1 MRIIDAHVHVLSTYE
16 PMDPFPDTGRVDR
29 LLYLMDDAGV
39 EKAVML
45 PVVAPFSPENN
56 ADCARWA
63 REHADRLA
71 TMTDVALHETD
82 AAERVARAR
91 EAYDCVAISYYPNS
105 ADIAWMLDEERAPLW
120 QSFVDSGLVC
130 NLQVT
135 PPNYGTLLTLAQRY
149 PNVPFLCNHLG
160 LPSSLDP
167 ADVTYGGLDEAAAL
181 DNVFVKASAF
191 YAAANTS
198 WDPRCARALG
208 YFTSLVNALGAER
221 ILWGTDWPPTSRN
234 LTYRQALEVVRAFAP
249 TLDDEQRAHILGAN
263 AAHLLGI

>member
-1 MRIIDAHVHVLSTYE
+1 MRIIDAHVHVLATYE

-45 PVVAPFSPENN
+45 PVVAPFSPDNN

-63 REHADRLA
+63 RGHADRLA
-71 TMTDVALHETD
+71 TMTDVPLHADD

-91 EAYDCVAISYYPNS
+91 DEYGSVAISYYPHS
-105 ADIAWMLDEERAPLW
+105 AEIAWMLNDDCTALW
-120 QSFVDSGLVC
+120 QAFVDSGLVC

-135 PPNYGTLLTLAQRY
+135 PPNYGTLLELARRY
-149 PNVPFLCNHLG
+149 PSVRFLCNHLG

-167 ADVTYGGLDEAAAL
+167 ADPTYGGLSAAAAL
-181 DNVFVKASAF
+181 DNVYVKASAF
-191 YAAANTS
+191 YAAAETA

-208 YFTSLVNALGAER
+208 HFTSLVDALGAER
-221 ILWGTDWPPTSRN
+221 VLWGTDWPPTSRH
-234 LTYRQALEVVRAFAP
+234 LTYRQALEVVRTFAP
-249 TLDDEQRAHILGAN
+249 GLNEAQRTLILGAN
-263 AAHLLGI
+263 AAHLLDI

>member
-91 EAYDCVAISYYPNS
+91 EAYGCVAISYYPNS
-105 ADIAWMLDEERAPLW
+105 ADIAWMLDQERAPLW
-120 QSFVDSGLVC
+120 QAFVDSGLVC

-149 PNVPFLCNHLG
+149 PNVPFL
-160 LPSSLDP
+160 
-167 ADVTYGGLDEAAAL
+167 
-181 DNVFVKASAF
+181 
-191 YAAANTS
+191 
-198 WDPRCARALG
+198 
-208 YFTSLVNALGAER
+208 
-221 ILWGTDWPPTSRN
+221 
-234 LTYRQALEVVRAFAP
+234 
-249 TLDDEQRAHILGAN
+249 
-263 AAHLLGI
+263 

>member
-91 EAYDCVAISYYPNS
+91 EAYD
-105 ADIAWMLDEERAPLW
+105 L
-120 QSFVDSGLVC
+120 
-130 NLQVT
+130 
-135 PPNYGTLLTLAQRY
+135 
-149 PNVPFLCNHLG
+149 
-160 LPSSLDP
+160 SL
-167 ADVTYGGLDEAAAL
+167 
-181 DNVFVKASAF
+181 
-191 YAAANTS
+191 
-198 WDPRCARALG
+198 
-208 YFTSLVNALGAER
+208 
-221 ILWGTDWPPTSRN
+221 I
-234 LTYRQALEVVRAFAP
+234 
-249 TLDDEQRAHILGAN
+249 HI
-263 AAHLLGI
+263 